1 MTKTNKPLT
10 NEQRKRLRE
19 EIRLESVRRAKSTP
33 AKVTLPRF
41 SWARDN
47 DAGLQEQETNG

>member
-41 SWARDN
+41 SWDRDN

>member
-41 SWARDN
+41 SWDRDN
-47 DAGLQEQETNG
+47 DAGIQEQETNG